1 MILTNQQI
9 IDFIVAKI
17 DSLRV
22 EESLSIYELSLRA
35 NLSIN
40 TLNDLFKKRSV
51 PSIRTLNRLCD
62 SLGIPL
68 WELFVFDNVDFPL
81 NNNEKE
87 LIAKYR
93 KMSDA
98 SKRIMFAL
106 FDHMK

>member
-62 SLGIPL
+62 SLGIAL
-68 WELFVFDNVDFPL
+68 WELFVFESIDYPL
-81 NNNEKE
+81 NNQEKE
-87 LIAKYR
+87 LIRRYR

>member
-62 SLGIPL
+62 SLGIAL
-68 WELFVFDNVDFPL
+68 WELFVFESIDYPL
-81 NNNEKE
+81 NNQEKE
-87 LIAKYR
+87 LIRRYR
-93 KMSDA
+93 KMSTA
-98 SKRIMFAL
+98 SRNVMFEL
-106 FDHMK
+106 FNQMK